1 MNPSFSAPIGSSSV
15 RAKVAT
21 GFAVS
26 GTICPRRCRPCPV
39 GSVIC
44 ARAISIFAAPVPIR
58 CASPPMREPARQSTL
73 ALMLSG
79 GGARAA
85 YQVGFLRL
93 LAREFPG
100 VVPGILTGVSAGGI
114 NAAYLAARQEPF
126 AEKVENLADVWS
138 NIHIENVFRV
148 DLRDL
153 ASRSVRWG
161 GRLLSGGKYALP
173 PARSLVDTAPLRE
186 LLRRMLQAPD
196 GEITGIS
203 RSLHDGWLRAIAL
216 TASSYTTGQSMT
228 WVQTRDDCPIETW
241 ERPHRKSTA
250 CSLDVARV
258 LASSALPFFFPAV
271 EVDGAWYGDG
281 GIRLTAPLSP
291 AVHLGARRI
300 IAVSTRYARTRE
312 EADHPAISGYPPPA
326 QVAGVLYNAI
336 FLDQLDADAYQLEQV
351 NQLIAKLPRSARGD
365 LRRIDLLLLRPSVDL
380 GRLANA
386 YEPELPRAFRFL
398 TRGLG
403 TRETRSNDMLSLV
416 MFQSDYVRRLMDLG
430 ESDAAA
436 RIDDIRRFL
445 DDDGDD

>member
-1 MNPSFSAPIGSSSV
+1 MSKPTPSAD
-15 RAKVAT
+15 
-21 GFAVS
+21 
-26 GTICPRRCRPCPV
+26 
-39 GSVIC
+39 
-44 ARAISIFAAPVPIR
+44 
-58 CASPPMREPARQSTL
+58 L

-85 YQVGFLRL
+85 YQVGVLRL
-93 LAREFPG
+93 LAREFPE

-126 AEKVENLADVWS
+126 AEKVENLAEVWN
-138 NIHIENVFRV
+138 NIHIDDVFRV

-153 ASRSVRWG
+153 TSRSLRWG
-161 GRLLSGGKYALP
+161 GRLLSGGKYPLP
-173 PARSLVDTAPLRE
+173 LARSLVDTAPLRG
-186 LLRRMLQAPD
+186 LLQRLLETD
-196 GEITGIS
+196 GGIAGIS
-203 RSLHDGWLRAIAL
+203 KSLHAGWLRALAL

-228 WVQTRDDCPIETW
+228 WVQTREDCGIETW
-241 ERPHRKSTA
+241 ERPQRKSAA
-250 CSLDVARV
+250 CELRVDHV

-271 EVDGAWYGDG
+271 EVDGGWYGDG

-300 IAVSTRYARTRE
+300 IAVSTRYDRSRE
-312 EADHPAISGYPPPA
+312 EADRPAINGYPPPA

-336 FLDQLDADAYQLEQV
+336 FLDQLDGDAFQMEQI
-351 NQLIAKLPRSARGD
+351 NRLIGRLPDGQREGMRH
-365 LRRIDLLLLRPSVDL
+365 IDLLMIRPSVDL

-416 MFQSDYVRRLMDLG
+416 MFQSDYVRRIVELG
-430 ESDAAA
+430 EADALSK
-436 RIDDIRRFL
+436 ISEIRRFL
-445 DDDGDD
+445 YGD